1 MNRKK
6 VIQDK
11 IDALNELATTA
22 AVYLQKSDYFKGA
35 RDVFTR
41 EFRVIAAEKK
51 GLVIE
56 ILITKFDTT
65 VFKDLVCIP
74 WKVFNK

>member
-1 MNRKK
+1 MNPT
-6 VIQDK
+6 VIQSK

-22 AVYLQKSDYFKGA
+22 AVYLLKSNYFKGE

-41 EFRVIAAEKK
+41 EFHAIAAEKK

-56 ILITKFDTT
+56 ILVTRFDCS
-65 VFKDLVCIP
+65 VFKELVCVP
-74 WKVFNK
+74 WKVFK

>member
-1 MNRKK
+1 MSRKK

-22 AVYLQKSDYFKGA
+22 AVYLMKSNYFKGE

-41 EFRVIAAEKK
+41 EFHVMAAEEK

-56 ILITKFDTT
+56 ILITRFDAT
-65 VFKDLVCIP
+65 VFKDLVCVP
-74 WKVFNK
+74 WKVFK